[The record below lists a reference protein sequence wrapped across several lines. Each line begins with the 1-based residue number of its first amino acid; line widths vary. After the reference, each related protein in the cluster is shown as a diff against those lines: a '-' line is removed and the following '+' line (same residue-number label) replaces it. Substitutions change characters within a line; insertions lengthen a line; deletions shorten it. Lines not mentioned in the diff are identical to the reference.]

1 MQLKREIGLIGASLL
16 VINGVIGAGIFA
28 LPAKMDNILGNASP
42 IAFLVFGILLL
53 SVVWSF
59 SQLAAKFQNTGGP
72 VVYTEKAF
80 GSAVSFQTGWIYY
93 LARAAALAANAHVLF
108 KYAGFLLADATAYLN
123 ESFMV
128 IVLCALLTFIN
139 LIGVK
144 RAIRFL
150 DGLTLLKLLP
160 IVILIG
166 FALSQIGSA
175 NLKMSPVAIS
185 DVGAAALLTLY
196 AFIGFETVL
205 VTSGETKEAK
215 KNVPLALMSTVIATA
230 ILYALVQLSYVAF
243 VNESNSDST
252 PLIALADTLLGPWG
266 AWMIAMA
273 AVFSIAAN
281 LLAAMISTSRLTF
294 AMAESQALPKW
305 FSHLH
310 KKYSTPDHSII
321 TLGVIACLLSLS
333 GGFIWLAMVSVLSR
347 LVVYFLCTLALL
359 KLRSE
364 QDWPLPSAIFKKLMW
379 FALPYISIVV
389 CIAAAFQSSYKA
401 WLMLAAQVF
410 IGFILYWLL
419 SHRKLAN

>member
-1 MQLKREIGLIGASLL
+1 
-16 VINGVIGAGIFA
+16 
-28 LPAKMDNILGNASP
+28 
-42 IAFLVFGILLL
+42 
-53 SVVWSF
+53 
-59 SQLAAKFQNTGGP
+59 
-72 VVYTEKAF
+72 
-80 GSAVSFQTGWIYY
+80 
-93 LARAAALAANAHVLF
+93 
-108 KYAGFLLADATAYLN
+108 
-123 ESFMV
+123 
-128 IVLCALLTFIN
+128 
-139 LIGVK
+139 
-144 RAIRFL
+144 
-150 DGLTLLKLLP
+150 
-160 IVILIG
+160 
-166 FALSQIGSA
+166 
-175 NLKMSPVAIS
+175 MSPVAIS

-230 ILYALVQLSYVAF
+230 ILYALIQLSYVAF
-243 VNESNSDST
+243 VNEASNDSA
-252 PLIALADTLLGPWG
+252 PLIALADTLLGSWG

-305 FSHLH
+305 FAHLH
-310 KKYSTPDHSII
+310 AKYSTPDHSII

-364 QDWPLPSAIFKKLMW
+364 EGWPRPSAIFKKLMW
-379 FALPYISIVV
+379 VALPYISIIV

-401 WLMLAAQVF
+401 WLMLAAQVL

-419 SHRKLAN
+419 SKRKIAN